1 MDFIQLPGP
10 AVSVLLSD
18 SATSV
23 DYTGTFAISLQ
34 ARFLRQF
41 ALPALPALAALAGLA
56 CGTGAALAQSATC
69 NQLNAMLQS
78 LDSNPALRN
87 ASQTSDNLAA
97 LEANERNAEQA
108 YLRTGCQA
116 AQDSGQRQTPQCRGI
131 ARQILGQR
139 AQIAQMQQN
148 AGTGSALLQQRDQV
162 MQQMARYR
170 CVPLTS
176 GASFSN
182 TTVAPPPR
190 GILDQL
196 FGPPAQDGYDDGQ
209 YPPYGAGNPF
219 GTIRTLCVR
228 LSDGYYWPISYSTT
242 PDYIPQ
248 DAETCAAECP
258 NQQVE
263 LYYYD
268 NPGQDPTQMVN
279 AMGEP
284 YSALPSAF
292 AYRKQFDLKNSCRT
306 QPVLG
311 TVTVDASAGG
321 MARAV
326 VSTTDA
332 SFPLPVPDPRVA
344 HLPPPGRSATLTAA
358 TIPLPRPRPDP
369 TAPVA
374 VEAPAPATPVT
385 TRVVRVGDK
394 LVRLVG
400 PETPYAPQP
409 GTQG

>member
-1 MDFIQLPGP
+1 LRHF
-10 AVSVLLSD
+10 AV
-18 SATSV
+18 
-23 DYTGTFAISLQ
+23 
-34 ARFLRQF
+34 
-41 ALPALPALAALAGLA
+41 PALLALAGLGCDA
-56 CGTGAALAQSATC
+56 GAALAQSAAC
-69 NQLNAMLQS
+69 DQLNALLQS

-87 ASQTSDNLAA
+87 ASQTSENLAA
-97 LEANERNAEQA
+97 LQANERNAEQA

-131 ARQILGQR
+131 ARQILAQR
-139 AQIAQMQQN
+139 AQIAQMQQD
-148 AGTGSALLQQRDQV
+148 AGTGSALLRQRDQV
-162 MQQMARYR
+162 VKQMARYR
-170 CVPLTS
+170 CVPQTS
-176 GASFSN
+176 GATFSTV
-182 TTVAPPPR
+182 TTPPPPR

-196 FGPPAQDGYDDGQ
+196 FGPPPQGDYDGGQYQPFDQTDGQ
-209 YPPYGAGNPF
+209 QPNPF

-268 NPGQDPTQMVN
+268 NPGQDPAQMVD
-279 AMGEP
+279 AMGVP

-292 AYRKQFDLKNSCRT
+292 AYRKQFDVKNSCRT

-311 TVTVDASAGG
+311 TVTVSATAGG
-321 MARAV
+321 ATRAIV
-326 VSTTDA
+326 NTADT
-332 SFPLPVPDPRVA
+332 SFPLPVPDPRVT
-344 HLPPPGRSATLTAA
+344 HLPPPASAATLAST
-358 TIPLPRPRPDP
+358 TIPLPRPRPDSA
-369 TAPVA
+369 APVA
-374 VEAPAPATPVT
+374 DEIPAAAPPAA

>member
-1 MDFIQLPGP
+1 
-10 AVSVLLSD
+10 LL
-18 SATSV
+18 
-23 DYTGTFAISLQ
+23 
-34 ARFLRQF
+34 
-41 ALPALPALAALAGLA
+41 ALAGLA
-56 CGTGAALAQSATC
+56 CGSGAAQAQSATC
-69 NQLNAMLQS
+69 SQLNAMLQS

-87 ASQTSDNLAA
+87 ASQTSENLTA

-131 ARQILGQR
+131 ARQILSQR

-176 GASFSN
+176 GATFSS
-182 TTVAPPPR
+182 TTAAPPPR

-196 FGPPAQDGYDDGQ
+196 FGPPTQGGYDDGQ
-209 YPPYGAGNPF
+209 YPPYGVYNPF

-268 NPGQDPTQMVN
+268 NPGQDPTQMIN
-279 AMGEP
+279 TMGEP
-284 YSALPSAF
+284 YSALPNAF

-311 TVTVDASAGG
+311 TVTIDASAGG
-321 MARAV
+321 IARAV
-326 VSTTDA
+326 VSTADA

-344 HLPPPGRSATLTAA
+344 HLPPPAKTATLASTA
-358 TIPLPRPRPDP
+358 IPLPRPRPDP
-369 TAPVA
+369 AAPVTA
-374 VEAPAPATPVT
+374 EAPAPATPVT